1 VRLDGTPQQRQAK
14 ARPLVGRVFWV
25 IALAFTARMDRVL
38 AGAAEPVH
46 PAEFDGMESSI
57 GALLL

>member
-1 VRLDGTPQQRQAK
+1 MLAGLIVSALM
-14 ARPLVGRVFWV
+14 LFCV

-46 PAEFDGMESSI
+46 PAEFDGMED
-57 GALLL
+57 L